1 MKADEIR
8 RDTRPWEFWLK
19 ECAYQLALAN
29 ERGTA
34 EPEAPMTCR
43 SCNASTRDFKPY
55 PCCGHCGAMLRPDAV
70 SEPDASAGADVTCRD
85 LLWDETLAPG
95 SQFTFHDV
103 NSDIVTAFHRGEQV
117 VYKRLSEAA
126 RAIPMCE
133 KDRSWLQTMIDEA
146 ARRIGLQPENEGG
159 MK

>member
-43 SCNASTRDFKPY
+43 SCNASTRDTKPY
-55 PCCGHCGAMLRPDAV
+55 LCCGHCGAMLVPDAIPE
-70 SEPDASAGADVTCRD
+70 SAASAGECAGAV
-85 LLWDETLAPG
+85 
-95 SQFTFHDV
+95 V
-103 NSDIVTAFHRGEQV
+103 VTAVDAH
-117 VYKRLSEAA
+117 
-126 RAIPMCE
+126 
-133 KDRSWLQTMIDEA
+133 
-146 ARRIGLQPENEGG
+146 ENEGRN
-159 MK
+159 

>member
-34 EPEAPMTCR
+34 ELEAPMTCR

-55 PCCGHCGAMLRPDAV
+55 PCCGQCGAMLLRDAV
-70 SEPDASAGADVTCRD
+70 SEPDASAGECAGADVECKERQRQIAEVEEEVALLEVALLEFEATLWPDFYMKQAAYSRIFAREQAALAD
-85 LLWDETLAPG
+85 L
-95 SQFTFHDV
+95 
-103 NSDIVTAFHRGEQV
+103 
-117 VYKRLSEAA
+117 KR
-126 RAIPMCE
+126 
-133 KDRSWLQTMIDEA
+133 
-146 ARRIGLQPENEGG
+146 G

>member
-70 SEPDASAGADVTCRD
+70 SEPEAQEDDTVTCEGCDKLATMSDGEGNPLCADCLALAIEEAKTQPPDASAGECAGADV
-85 LLWDETLAPG
+85 
-95 SQFTFHDV
+95 
-103 NSDIVTAFHRGEQV
+103 VTAVDAH
-117 VYKRLSEAA
+117 
-126 RAIPMCE
+126 
-133 KDRSWLQTMIDEA
+133 
-146 ARRIGLQPENEGG
+146 ENEGRN
-159 MK
+159 